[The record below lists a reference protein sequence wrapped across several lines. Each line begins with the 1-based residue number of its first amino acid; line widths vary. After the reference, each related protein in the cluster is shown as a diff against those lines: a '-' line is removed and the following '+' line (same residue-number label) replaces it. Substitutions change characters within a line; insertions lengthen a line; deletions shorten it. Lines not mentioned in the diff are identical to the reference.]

1 MKKVFFVILIIM
13 LIATA
18 GAGAYFWQQRTID
31 DLRAANDTLTS
42 KVKQLEADLNKQ
54 DSASSNSDNQ
64 QPAATTYTSEKG
76 VKVILT
82 SPAADT
88 KVTSP
93 LAVTGSV
100 PGSWSFEAQ
109 FSVRLIDAQGNLLDE
124 APAKLQGDWMTDSL
138 VPFTAT
144 LQFGTGASQK
154 GTLVLIKSN
163 QSGLAA
169 NNDSVVI
176 PVTF

>member
-1 MKKVFFVILIIM
+1 MKKILFVILIIA
-13 LIATA
+13 LIAAT

-31 DLRAANDTLTS
+31 DLRAANDTLTA
-42 KVKQLEADLNKQ
+42 KVNQLEADLNKQ
-54 DSASSNSDNQ
+54 DSDNDDSDDQ

-76 VKVILT
+76 VKVTLT
-82 SPAADT
+82 SPIAGT

-93 LAVTGSV
+93 LTITGSV

-124 APAKLQGDWMTDSL
+124 TPAKLQGDWMTDSL

-154 GTLVLIKSN
+154 GTLVLLKSN

-176 PVTF
+176 PVMF